1 MHDALA
7 HFLDAQPDLVLGIV
21 FGSVNRGTER
31 WASDLDV
38 GVMAE
43 APLSAKRKKDLIEAL
58 ALRFG
63 RPVDLVDLQTA
74 RGVLL
79 HEILRTGTLVYAP
92 DRTHYAE
99 LMKRHVF
106 DQADFMPY
114 YKRLLADRRRR
125 WLDDD
130 LNNDV

>member
-7 HFLDAQPDLVLGIV
+7 AFLDEQPDLVLGIL

-31 WASDLDV
+31 WESDVDV
-38 GVMAE
+38 GVMAD
-43 APLSAKRKKDLIEAL
+43 APLSAERKKALIEAL

-79 HEILRTGTLVYAP
+79 HQILSTGTLVYAP
-92 DRTHYAE
+92 DRTYYAE

-114 YKRLLADRRRR
+114 YNRLLAARRRR

-130 LNNDV
+130 A

>member
-7 HFLDAQPDLVLGIV
+7 DFLDEQPDLVLGIL
-21 FGSVNRGTER
+21 FGSANRGTER
-31 WASDLDV
+31 WGSDVDV
-38 GVMAE
+38 GVMAD
-43 APLSAKRKKDLIEAL
+43 APLSAERKKALIEAL

-79 HEILRTGTLVYAP
+79 HEILSTGTLVYAP
-92 DRTHYAE
+92 DRTYYAE

-114 YKRLLADRRRR
+114 YNRLLAARRRR

-130 LNNDV
+130 A

>member
-7 HFLDAQPDLVLGIV
+7 DFLDEQPDLVLGIL

-31 WASDLDV
+31 WESDVDV
-38 GVMAE
+38 GVMAD
-43 APLSAKRKKDLIEAL
+43 APLSAERKKALIEAL

-79 HEILRTGTLVYAP
+79 HQILSTGTLVYAP
-92 DRTHYAE
+92 DRTYYAE

-114 YKRLLADRRRR
+114 YNRLLAARRRR

-130 LNNDV
+130 A